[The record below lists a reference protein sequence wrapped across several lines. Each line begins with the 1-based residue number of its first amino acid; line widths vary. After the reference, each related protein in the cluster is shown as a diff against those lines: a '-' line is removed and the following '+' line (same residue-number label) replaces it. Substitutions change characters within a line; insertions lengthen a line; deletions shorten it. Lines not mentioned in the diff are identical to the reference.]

1 MTMEHNIKIDV
12 HQIVKRDAEKEH
24 FSHQTTGQWLKK
36 GEDWIRYQEQ
46 IEDATVN
53 VTIKLTDES
62 VKLMRKGDINMNMH
76 FIEGQDTT
84 TFYEL
89 PHGKMV
95 LTVHTMSILH
105 FVTPDGG
112 KLKVHYALFQGDEKM
127 GTYQYEMKYKE
138 I

>member
-1 MTMEHNIKIDV
+1 MVE
-12 HQIVKRDAEKEH
+12 
-24 FSHQTTGQWLKK
+24 K

-53 VTIKLTDES
+53 VTVKLTDES
-62 VKLMRKGDINMNMH
+62 VKLIRKGDIHMNMH

-105 FVTPDGG
+105 FVTSDGG